1 MKIMMKNVMF
11 SVAEKSSLVSGNGG
25 VNFFYHLPAC
35 IVECVREYIFL
46 ISKNRQA
53 SKKRTRIQK
62 KQKKLEKKR
71 EYLRKLI
78 KRNRFAAA
86 RVNNFFVSR
95 ISGNKNIFFGL
106 IFKYSVEC
114 CN

>member
-1 MKIMMKNVMF
+1 MKIMMKNVIF

-25 VNFFYHLPAC
+25 VNFFYHSPAC

-62 KQKKLEKKR
+62 KAKETREEK
-71 EYLRKLI
+71 
-78 KRNRFAAA
+78 
-86 RVNNFFVSR
+86 RVSSE
-95 ISGNKNIFFGL
+95 ID
-106 IFKYSVEC
+106 
-114 CN
+114 